1 MFIDNP
7 LHCNLALADVFADG
21 YALKVEAAFFAM
33 GRLCEL
39 STTFAAMSFDQVV
52 VMVNAMETPPK
63 VQRLAIRIFAKVGLS
78 PSLSSQAQKVQALSD
93 IKFNCQC
100 LVCR

>member
-1 MFIDNP
+1 MFIDNL

-52 VMVNAMETPPK
+52 VMVNAMETSPK